1 MDLSAAFGL
10 IGCDGRGQPGDL
22 VLLRQQLEMANE
34 AVAELQRDMERIQ
47 TEAAERIGDEM
58 AKVRTELDTARRR
71 ERSAE
76 EQLANAQAQ
85 NELLEFQLLELTA
98 IRAQQKVIDRRK
110 GLKIIDRDYRREG
123 KRLIFRGR

>member
-1 MDLSAAFGL
+1 M
-10 IGCDGRGQPGDL
+10 
-22 VLLRQQLEMANE
+22 LLRQQLEMANE